1 MNGDDTR
8 KEERRNRRR
17 TVVMTGKI
25 IVNGQP
31 IACRIRNLSATGL
44 MVACD
49 IPLAPGTVVH
59 AEISRYGSFPAVV
72 SWTEGGRMG
81 LTFVDGAAGGLAR
94 FGDRAAVLGLIEDED
109 GLPDI
114 AAGDDGHG

>member
-1 MNGDDTR
+1 MSGDDIR

-17 TVVMTGKI
+17 TVVMSGKI

-31 IACRIRNLSATGL
+31 IACRVRNLSASGL

-49 IPLAPGTVVH
+49 IPLAPGTAVH
-59 AEISRYGSFPAVV
+59 AEIPRYGSFPAVV

-81 LTFVDGAAGGLAR
+81 LTL
-94 FGDRAAVLGLIEDED
+94 
-109 GLPDI
+109 
-114 AAGDDGHG
+114 